1 MQKKNVSTVLLVVLG
16 CLLIGLLYNQLHKK
30 NSKESTHTSNE
41 SLEYK
46 GVAISLFD
54 SNNNDGWYDEKLPKI
69 RSLGAG
75 LQVVTAVTVQSKND
89 SLPVNDPR
97 IDEKF
102 QRLFA
107 KSKQYEVPVTMI
119 KPHIMLPGFRDNFDR
134 GTYEPSDI
142 NTFFEKWKQ
151 IILYYAAVSSEND
164 VPILSITCETPFL
177 TQNIYV
183 ARWQDIIKEIH
194 LKYPQLKVTMS
205 FKMSELDRELVY
217 HEQGL
222 KAVSAKLDY
231 IGLNMYPIVKRFN
244 NNTVLKA
251 NDDAFLIPS
260 GAKGYIYDIKKAKKY
275 FNKDTII
282 TETGASPRSNKDAAY
297 LNPAVLD
304 ETKPKDYIDQN
315 QWVKTVL
322 EVLLQTKEVKG
333 VYMWHMNPPFD
344 FLDSPTSETVKES
357 YKN

>member
-1 MQKKNVSTVLLVVLG
+1 MRKKNVIRVSVIVLG
-16 CLLIGLLYNQLHKK
+16 CLLIAFFYTQLHKQ
-30 NSKESTHTSNE
+30 NNKESTHVSDE

-46 GVAISLFD
+46 GAAISLFD

-69 RSLGAG
+69 KSLGAG
-75 LQVVTAVTVQSKND
+75 LQVVSAVTVQNKND
-89 SLPVNDPR
+89 SLPVNDPG

-119 KPHIMLPGFRDNFDR
+119 KPHIMLPGFRDDFDR
-134 GTYEPSDI
+134 GTYQPSDI

-151 IILYYAAVSSEND
+151 IILYYAAVSSENN
-164 VPILSITCETPFL
+164 VPILSVTCETPYL
-177 TQNIYV
+177 TQNIYIS
-183 ARWQDIIKEIH
+183 RWQDIIKEIH

-205 FKMSELDRELVY
+205 FKKSELDRELDY

-222 KAVSAKLDY
+222 DAVSTKLDY
-231 IGLNMYPIVKRFN
+231 IGLNMYPTVKRID

-251 NDDAFLIPS
+251 NDDAFFIPS
-260 GAKGYIYDIKKAKKY
+260 GAKGYVYDIKKAKKY

-282 TETGASPRSNKDAAY
+282 TETGASPRSDKEAAY

-304 ETKPKDYIDQN
+304 EAKPKDYIDQN
-315 QWVKTVL
+315 QWVKTVI

-333 VYMWHMNPPFD
+333 VYMWHVNPPFD
-344 FLDSPTSETVKES
+344 FLDSSTSETVKKL
-357 YKN
+357 YRN

>member
-1 MQKKNVSTVLLVVLG
+1 MRKKNVITVLVVILG
-16 CLLIGLLYNQLHKK
+16 CLLIAVFNNQLHKK
-30 NSKESTHTSNE
+30 NGKESAHTSSE

-54 SNNNDGWYDEKLPKI
+54 SNNNDRWYDEKLPKI
-69 RSLGAG
+69 KSLGAG
-75 LQVVTAVTVQSKND
+75 LQVVTAVTVQNKND
-89 SLPVNDPR
+89 SLPVNDPK
-97 IDEKF
+97 IDGKF
-102 QRLFA
+102 QRLFT
-107 KSKQYEVPVTMI
+107 KSKEYEVPVTMI
-119 KPHIMLPGFRDNFDR
+119 KPHIMLPGFRDDFDR
-134 GTYEPSDI
+134 GTYNPNDI

-151 IILYYAAVSSEND
+151 VILYYAAVSSEND

-194 LKYPQLKVTMS
+194 LKYPKLKVTMS
-205 FKMSELDRELVY
+205 FKKSELDRELAY
-217 HEQGL
+217 YEQGL
-222 KAVSAKLDY
+222 NAVSAKLDY
-231 IGLNMYPIVKRFN
+231 IGLNMYPNVKKLN
-244 NNTVLKA
+244 DNTVLKA
-251 NDDAFLIPS
+251 NDNAFFIPT
-260 GAKGYIYDIKKAKKY
+260 GTKGYIYDIKKAKKY
-275 FNKDTII
+275 FNKNTII
-282 TETGASPRSNKDAAY
+282 TETGASPRSDKGAAY

-333 VYMWHMNPPFD
+333 VYMWHVNSPFD